1 MPANINYKNP
11 NFLLILLAIILTLGV
26 VFRWGNI
33 DKKIYWHDESYTTIR
48 TTGYQAKEIAD
59 TIFQNRLLSTTEL
72 GKFQQL
78 KPESNVFDTIK
89 SLAKED
95 PQHPPLYFI
104 ISRYWEKIFG
114 LSPFLPAV

>member
-1 MPANINYKNP
+1 MQATINYKTP
-11 NFLLILLAIILTLGV
+11 NWLLILLAIILTLGV
-26 VFRWGNI
+26 VFRLANI

-78 KPESNVFDTIK
+78 KPALSTHLYTLL
-89 SLAKED
+89 SLAIGKKYSVF
-95 PQHPPLYFI
+95 L
-104 ISRYWEKIFG
+104 
-114 LSPFLPAV
+114 PFLPAV